1 MRKSRILLLVHE
13 TLLPP
18 DDVSGLTPQQ
28 HAEVRTE
35 HDVMSTLRERGHEV
49 VPIGV
54 LDELATLRRALQE
67 FRPKIVFNLLEEF
80 HGLRMFDQNVVSYL
94 ELARTA
100 YTGCN
105 PRGLII
111 SRDKALSK
119 KILSYH
125 RLGAPAFFVCKRGR
139 RVRRPKKIGFP
150 LIVKSLVEEASRGI
164 SEASVVHN
172 DDKLLERVSFI
183 HESIET
189 DAIVE
194 QYIEGRELYVGML
207 GNERLTVLPPWELL
221 LENLR
226 ADAPYIATR
235 AAKWDLG
242 YQERRGVAIG
252 PAENLSEEIR
262 RRIERTAKRTYR
274 ALNLTGYARIDFRLS
289 AGDQLYF
296 LEANANPDI
305 QRDGEF
311 ASAALDGGFEYP
323 DLLERVMALGQAY
336 MRALKR
342 AMGGEA
348 PPPE

>member
-1 MRKSRILLLVHE
+1 MRKSRVLLLVHE
-13 TLLPP
+13 SLLPP
-18 DDVSGLTPQQ
+18 DDVSELSPEEF
-28 HAEVRTE
+28 AEIRTE
-35 HDVMSTLRERGHEV
+35 HNVLSALRELGHEV
-49 VPIGV
+49 VPVGV
-54 LDELATLRRALQE
+54 LDELATLRKALQE

-125 RLGAPAFFVCKRGR
+125 RLGAPKFFVCKRGR
-139 RVRRPKKIGFP
+139 RVRRPSKIGFP

-172 DDKLLERVSFI
+172 DEKLLERVGFI
-183 HESIET
+183 HDSIQT

-226 ADAPYIATR
+226 PDAPYIATR
-235 AAKWDLG
+235 AAKWDLD

-252 PAENLSEEIR
+252 PAENISDDLL
-262 RRIERTAKRTYR
+262 RRIERTAKRAYR
-274 ALNLTGYARIDFRLS
+274 ALNLTGYARIDFRL
-289 AGDQLYF
+289 GEGERLYF

-305 QRDGEF
+305 QADGEF
-311 ASAALDGGFEYP
+311 ASAALEGGYEYP
-323 DLLERVMALGQAY
+323 ALLERVMSLGLAH
-336 MRALKR
+336 MRDLKR
-342 AMGGEA
+342 AMGGEG
-348 PPPE
+348 PPP